1 MNAPPF
7 SRRIPRPLWRVSIRR
22 GGEVIRDN
30 HSFEIRA
37 AGKGWWCATGTHP
50 HKSSFLPW
58 TSRGALLPNQPSPPP
73 FCFLLSSSFP
83 SLPLLSRA
91 ALLLLLVVVVA
102 ARARGVANTARINA
116 TRPGWITTTINFIER
131 TISYVAIE
139 PRRERERERTSW
151 IPASSKRTKRQILS
165 LRGAPC
171 RARKWLNPGK
181 LDVYFGKSITGFN
194 DWESYRK
201 FSL

>member
-1 MNAPPF
+1 M
-7 SRRIPRPLWRVSIRR
+7 V
-22 GGEVIRDN
+22 VCD
-30 HSFEIRA
+30 
-37 AGKGWWCATGTHP
+37 
-50 HKSSFLPW
+50 KSSFLPW

-139 PRRERERERTSW
+139 PRRERERERENFLDTCKFEAHEEADFISERRALSREEVVESW
-151 IPASSKRTKRQILS
+151 KIGCLVWKEYNWFQ
-165 LRGAPC
+165 
-171 RARKWLNPGK
+171 
-181 LDVYFGKSITGFN
+181 
-194 DWESYRK
+194 
-201 FSL
+201 